1 MNETKNEPVSREHI
15 NAYLDGELTLEE
27 RELLLDRMVSDASLR
42 AEICAQRTL
51 KEQVRAAYDDL
62 PRPHAGARHRYRN
75 AAWRQSLAAGVL
87 LVVGLS
93 GGWLAH
99 EGLDQPPVVERLAG
113 LPGGYQPVTL
123 SERVDTQRV
132 LLHLDSSDPEHL
144 SASLD
149 VAERLLRS
157 HGQGQGQVELV
168 VNSMGLD
175 LLRQDRSPE
184 RARIERLAES
194 YPNLVFV
201 ACGQTVARLLR
212 EGQQVVL
219 LPEARVA
226 SSAINEIMSRM
237 QQGWVYVK
245 M

>member
-1 MNETKNEPVSREHI
+1 MNEEKYEPVSREYI

-27 RELLLDRMVSDASLR
+27 REHLLDRMASDSNLR

-62 PRPHAGARHRYRN
+62 PRPNAGTRHRYVN
-75 AAWRQSLAAGVL
+75 TAWRQALAAGVL
-87 LVVGLS
+87 LVLGLS

-99 EGLDQPPVVERLAG
+99 DRLDQPPVIERLAG
-113 LPGGYQPVTL
+113 LPAGYQPVTL
-123 SERVDTQRV
+123 SEQVDTQRV
-132 LLHLDSSDPEHL
+132 ILHLDSSDPEHL
-144 SASLD
+144 SASLG
-149 VAERLLRS
+149 VAERLLQSR
-157 HGQGQGQVELV
+157 GQGQVELV

-184 RARIERLAES
+184 RARIERLAQS

-219 LPEARVA
+219 LPEARMA

-237 QQGWVYVK
+237 RQGWVYVK

>member
-1 MNETKNEPVSREHI
+1 MNEVKNEPVSREFI

-27 RELLLDRMVSDASLR
+27 REHLLDRMAGDDSLR
-42 AEICAQRTL
+42 AEVCAQRTL

-62 PRPHAGARHRYRN
+62 PHPNAGVRHRYVN
-75 AAWRQSLAAGVL
+75 TAWRQALAAGVL
-87 LVVGLS
+87 LVLGLS

-99 EGLDQPPVVERLAG
+99 DRVDQPPVVDRLAG
-113 LPGGYQPVTL
+113 LPAGYQPVTL
-123 SERVDTQRV
+123 SGRVDTQRV
-132 LLHLDSSDPEHL
+132 VLHLDSSDPDHL

-149 VAERLLRS
+149 VAERLAQSR
-157 HGQGQGQVELV
+157 GQGQVELV

-184 RARIERLAES
+184 RARIERLAAS

-212 EGQQVVL
+212 EGQHVVL
-219 LPEARVA
+219 LPEARMA

-237 QQGWVYVK
+237 RQGWVYVK

>member
-1 MNETKNEPVSREHI
+1 MNETKNEAVSREHI

-27 RELLLDRMVSDASLR
+27 REHLLDRMASDFNLR
-42 AEICAQRTL
+42 AEVCAQRTL
-51 KEQVRAAYDDL
+51 KEQVRAAYDEL
-62 PRPHAGARHRYRN
+62 PRPDIGTRHHYVN
-75 AAWRQSLAAGVL
+75 TAWRQSLAAGVL
-87 LVVGLS
+87 LVLGLS

-99 EGLDQPPVVERLAG
+99 DRLDQPPVVERLAG
-113 LPGGYQPVTL
+113 LPATYQPVTL

-132 LLHLDSSDPEHL
+132 VLHLDSGDPEHL

-149 VAERLLRS
+149 VAERLVRS
-157 HGQGQGQVELV
+157 RGQGQVELV
-168 VNSMGLD
+168 VNSLGLD

-184 RARIERLAES
+184 RARIERLAAS

-212 EGQQVVL
+212 EGQEVVL
-219 LPEARVA
+219 LPEARMA

-237 QQGWVYVK
+237 RQGWVYVK

>member
-1 MNETKNEPVSREHI
+1 MNESKNEPVSREHI
-15 NAYLDGELTLEE
+15 NAYLDGELALEE
-27 RELLLDRMVSDASLR
+27 REHLLIRMASDPNLR

-62 PRPHAGARHRYRN
+62 PRPNASATHRYLN

-87 LVVGLS
+87 LVLGLS

-99 EGLDQPPVVERLAG
+99 DRLDQSPVVERLAG
-113 LPGGYQPVTL
+113 LPAGLQPVTL

-132 LLHLDSSDPEHL
+132 VLHLDSSAPERL

-149 VAERLLRS
+149 VAERLARS
-157 HGQGQGQVELV
+157 RGQGQVELV
-168 VNSMGLD
+168 VNSFGLD

-184 RARIERLAES
+184 RARIERLAER

-212 EGQQVVL
+212 EGQPVVL

-226 SSAINEIMSRM
+226 SSAINEIVARLR
-237 QQGWVYVK
+237 QGWVYVK
-245 M
+245 V

>member
-1 MNETKNEPVSREHI
+1 MNESKNEAVSREHI

-27 RELLLDRMVSDASLR
+27 REHLLDRMASDANLR
-42 AEICAQRTL
+42 AEVCAQRTL

-62 PRPHAGARHRYRN
+62 PRPNASARHRHVN
-75 AAWRQSLAAGVL
+75 TAWRQSLAAGVL
-87 LVVGLS
+87 LVLGLS

-99 EGLDQPPVVERLAG
+99 ERLNQPPVVERLAG
-113 LPGGYQPVTL
+113 LPSGYQPVTL

-132 LLHLDSSDPEHL
+132 VLHLDSSDPKHL

-149 VAERLLRS
+149 VAERLAQSR
-157 HGQGQGQVELV
+157 GQGQVELV
-168 VNSMGLD
+168 VNSFGLD

-194 YPNLVFV
+194 FPNLTFV

-219 LPEARVA
+219 LPEARMA

-237 QQGWVYVK
+237 RQGWVYVK

>member
-1 MNETKNEPVSREHI
+1 MNEAKNEPVSREHI

-27 RELLLDRMVSDASLR
+27 REHLLDRMASDASLR
-42 AEICAQRTL
+42 AEICAQRML

-62 PRPHAGARHRYRN
+62 PHPHAGARHRYRYRN

-87 LVVGLS
+87 LVLGLS

-99 EGLDQPPVVERLAG
+99 ERLDQPPVIERLAG
-113 LPGGYQPVTL
+113 LPTGYQPVTL

-132 LLHLDSSDPEHL
+132 LLHLDSSDPGHL

-149 VAERLLRS
+149 VAERLLQSR
-157 HGQGQGQVELV
+157 GQGQVELV

-184 RARIERLAES
+184 QARIERLAAS
-194 YPNLVFV
+194 YPNLLFV
-201 ACGQTVARLLR
+201 ACSQTVARLLR
-212 EGQQVVL
+212 EGQEVVL

-237 QQGWVYVK
+237 RQGWVYVK